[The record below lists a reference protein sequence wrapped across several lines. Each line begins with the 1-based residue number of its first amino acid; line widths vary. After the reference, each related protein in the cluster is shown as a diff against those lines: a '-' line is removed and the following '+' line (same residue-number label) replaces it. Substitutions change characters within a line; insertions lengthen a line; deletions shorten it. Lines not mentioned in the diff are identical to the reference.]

1 MLDLEILQYWN
12 SDLWKAWVC
21 VCCWAELKVTEY
33 SYSQF
38 DAFLDQWISFST
50 SRGSLVKTQNC
61 QSCFDWLV
69 LKSKQ
74 KIFDDYWE
82 QLTLRSFQIFFV
94 FWRVWK
100 FWTLEQGI
108 SHSTQAWYWFHSS
121 LRGYKRSKR
130 LLAQRFHQHSKG
142 YYCLQLKLGNKVRDL
157 FSISQKAFNILQ
169 IHHFIH
175 RFMLD
180 TIVIL
185 FYIRHFCFKYYD

>member
-1 MLDLEILQYWN
+1 MLDLEILIYEQYC
-12 SDLWKAWVC
+12 LWKAWVC

-108 SHSTQAWYWFHSS
+108 SHSTDFTAASEVTKEAKDSW
-121 LRGYKRSKR
+121 LRGFINT
-130 LLAQRFHQHSKG
+130 A
-142 YYCLQLKLGNKVRDL
+142 KV
-157 FSISQKAFNILQ
+157 
-169 IHHFIH
+169 
-175 RFMLD
+175 
-180 TIVIL
+180 TIA
-185 FYIRHFCFKYYD
+185 YS